1 MAAETGDQS
10 PLSGKLAT
18 VAASPSKINTMA
30 PGLGDNITTIA
41 KTAITRVSATARAIG
56 SPFAASGAAMNI
68 AHSSRISKR
77 VSIGSLIRSRH
88 TPTTLRLSPRT
99 TEARWRLGTVTGFFA
114 TLTAGL

>member
-1 MAAETGDQS
+1 
-10 PLSGKLAT
+10 

-41 KTAITRVSATARAIG
+41 KTAITKVSATARAIG
-56 SPFAASGAAMNI
+56 SPFAASGAAINI

-88 TPTTLRLSPRT
+88 TPTTLRLSPSAGGKPT
-99 TEARWRLGTVTGFFA
+99 AWCGNGLFA
-114 TLTAGL
+114 TLTADL